1 MSQLIE
7 GLSNLS
13 LTEQEKI
20 LKRLS
25 KDLMPLEIDDEI
37 FFVPSEL
44 VDLIDNLSAQVLLLT
59 KSTLE
64 WRKKEKLKT

>member
-25 KDLMPLEIDDEI
+25 KDLMPLEIDDEV
-37 FFVPSEL
+37 FFVAAEV

-64 WRKKEKLKT
+64 WQKKEKLKT

>member
-20 LKRLS
+20 LRRLS
-25 KDLMPLEIDDEI
+25 MDLVPLEIDDEI
-37 FFVPSEL
+37 FFVPKEV
-44 VDLIDNLSAQVLLLT
+44 VDLIDDLSAQVL
-59 KSTLE
+59 
-64 WRKKEKLKT
+64 

>member
-20 LKRLS
+20 LRRLS
-25 KDLMPLEIDDEI
+25 MDLVPLEIDDEI
-37 FFVPSEL
+37 FFVTKE
-44 VDLIDNLSAQVLLLT
+44 VGDWIDDISAQVLLLT

-64 WRKKEKLKT
+64 WQKKEKLKT

>member
-1 MSQLIE
+1 
-7 GLSNLS
+7 
-13 LTEQEKI
+13 
-20 LKRLS
+20 
-25 KDLMPLEIDDEI
+25 MPLEIDDEV
-37 FFVPSEL
+37 FFVPSEV

>member
-20 LKRLS
+20 LRRLS
-25 KDLMPLEIDDEI
+25 KDLMPLEIDDEV
-37 FFVPSEL
+37 FFVPSEV
-44 VDLIDNLSAQVLLLT
+44 VDLIDNLSAKVLLIT

>member
-20 LKRLS
+20 LRRLS
-25 KDLMPLEIDDEI
+25 KDLMPLEIDDEV
-37 FFVPSEL
+37 FFVPSEV
-44 VDLIDNLSAQVLLLT
+44 VDLIDNLSAQVLLL
-59 KSTLE
+59 
-64 WRKKEKLKT
+64 KK

>member
-20 LKRLS
+20 LRRLS
-25 KDLMPLEIDDEI
+25 KDLMPLELDDEV
-37 FFVPSEL
+37 FFVPSEV

>member
-25 KDLMPLEIDDEI
+25 KDLIPLEIGDEI
-37 FFVPSEL
+37 FFVPQE
-44 VDLIDNLSAQVLLLT
+44 VGDLIDNLSAQVLLLT

>member
-1 MSQLIE
+1 MSQLID

-20 LKRLS
+20 LRRLS
-25 KDLMPLEIDDEI
+25 KDLMPLEIDDEV
-37 FFVPSEL
+37 FFVPSEV

>member
-13 LTEQEKI
+13 FTEQEKI
-20 LKRLS
+20 LRRLS
-25 KDLMPLEIDDEI
+25 MDLVPLEIDNEI
-37 FFVPSEL
+37 FFVPKE
-44 VDLIDNLSAQVLLLT
+44 VGDLIDDLSAQVLLLT

-64 WRKKEKLKT
+64 WQKKEKLKT

>member
-37 FFVPSEL
+37 FFVPSEV

>member
-20 LKRLS
+20 LQRLS
-25 KDLMPLEIDDEI
+25 KDLVPLEIDDEI
-37 FFVPSEL
+37 FFVPKE
-44 VDLIDNLSAQVLLLT
+44 VGDLIDDLSAQVLLLT